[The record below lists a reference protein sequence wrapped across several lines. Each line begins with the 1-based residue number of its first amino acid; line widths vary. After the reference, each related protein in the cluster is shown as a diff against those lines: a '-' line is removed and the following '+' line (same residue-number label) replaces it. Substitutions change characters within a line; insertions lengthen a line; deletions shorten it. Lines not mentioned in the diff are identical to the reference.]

1 MGGAGKQLR
10 RARGPPPA
18 RVDRLDLALL
28 AVIVVAALVATLGPV
43 GTNDIGS
50 GFVGEWQPYPSDSWQ
65 FGLRVVLTAG

>member
-1 MGGAGKQLR
+1 M
-10 RARGPPPA
+10 
-18 RVDRLDLALL
+18 
-28 AVIVVAALVATLGPV
+28 VAALVATLGPV